1 MAWSQK
7 TNVIYRN
14 EPWSMGIKEHNLIKI
29 EEEGEWA

>member
-7 TNVIYRN
+7 TNIIYQN
-14 EPWSMGIKEHNLIKI
+14 AMGIKEHNLIKI